1 MQSSLAAI
9 VGGGAVGVDFH
20 LPRLRSL
27 CGASEILLVEPNP
40 QRLADLRA
48 RVGGRGVSLV
58 SELPDAGTFS
68 IAVVATPPKFHLDY
82 VERLAGR
89 CEQLLVEKPL
99 ARNFDEAK
107 RIADVTAQA
116 GQKAFVCHIRRAL
129 HSFRAL
135 RQIIAEGAFGRLQT
149 VRVYE
154 GSVFRWRVAS
164 MGSFSRDLNGGGV
177 LMDTGPHTIDLLLQ
191 VFDSLTLTASEMDAP
206 IRSHA
211 GVIEANCRLTLLA
224 DEKTPVELTLSRNRN
239 LSNKAYFQF
248 EKALIAADVRDNTME
263 LLIGDQCRL
272 RAIPTTGQA
281 KAMSFPELF
290 DAFYREYVL
299 ADDNAGVSPLSALP
313 VMRLIDEAYARAQM
327 TQEVF

>member
-1 MQSSLAAI
+1 MQNKTAI
-9 VGGGAVGVDFH
+9 IIGGGAVGVDFH

-27 CGASEILLVEPNP
+27 CGAAEVLIVEPGV
-40 QRLADLRA
+40 QRLEQLQA
-48 RVGGRGVSLV
+48 RLGSKEVSLV
-58 SELPDAGTFS
+58 AKLPASGSYS

-82 VERLAGR
+82 VEQLAGR

-99 ARNFDEAK
+99 ARNFGEAQ
-107 RIADVTAQA
+107 RIAELTAKA

-129 HSFRAL
+129 HSFRAI
-135 RQIIAEGAFGRLQT
+135 RQLVAEGVFGKLQT

-191 VFDSLTLTASEMDAP
+191 VFDSLTLTGSEMDAP
-206 IRSHA
+206 IRSQA
-211 GVIEANCRLTLLA
+211 GVIEANCRLSLVG
-224 DEKTPVELTLSRNRN
+224 DERTPVELTLSRNRN

-248 EKALIAADVRDNTME
+248 DKALITADVRDNTME

-272 RAIPTTGQA
+272 RGIPLSGTA
-281 KAMSFPELF
+281 KAMNFPELF
-290 DAFYREYVL
+290 DAFYRDYVL
-299 ADDNAGVSPLSALP
+299 ANDNCGVSPQSALP
-313 VMRLIDEAYARAQM
+313 VMRVIDEAYAQAKM
-327 TQEVF
+327 SQEIF